1 MKAKK
6 KVGIITLF
14 HNNVNYGGLLQ
25 AYALTRYINSADY
38 DCEQIRTSFI
48 TANDRKLIGSGKG
61 IKNLI
66 KSIVKFVIYIF
77 IKNKLAARRRA
88 FAGFEEKIP
97 HSEAVYDSENIKRTN
112 EIYDFFI
119 TGSDQVWN
127 MSWYRPEY
135 FLSFVENKPKIS
147 YAASMPARF
156 QSSSDEI
163 IANHLRDFSSI
174 SVREQELVEKISG
187 LSGKEAVQTV
197 DSTLLFSAKEWDEV
211 CDGRIIDEPYLI
223 CYFLS
228 TNRAVKKYI
237 SEFAK
242 KKRMKIV
249 ILPHVGGINISDCF
263 FGDMR
268 LYDIS
273 PSQFVSL
280 IKYADYVLT
289 DSFHASVFSCIY
301 KKKFVVFSRRGGER
315 MNSRLHSLLKLYS
328 NTDRFAGTIAGAA
341 ELEEKLENCA
351 AGEGSLLQATI
362 DESKRFI
369 EKSLSVS
376 EEDRA
381 YEN

>member
-1 MKAKK
+1 M
-6 KVGIITLF
+6 IY
-14 HNNVNYGGLLQ
+14 N
-25 AYALTRYINSADY
+25 
-38 DCEQIRTSFI
+38 
-48 TANDRKLIGSGKG
+48 KLI
-61 IKNLI
+61 IAPL
-66 KSIVKFVIYIF
+66 VI
-77 IKNKLAARRRA
+77 L
-88 FAGFEEKIP
+88 IP
-97 HSEAVYDSENIKRTN
+97 H
-112 EIYDFFI
+112 
-119 TGSDQVWN
+119 
-127 MSWYRPEY
+127 
-135 FLSFVENKPKIS
+135 KIS
-147 YAASMPARF
+147 
-156 QSSSDEI
+156 
-163 IANHLRDFSSI
+163 
-174 SVREQELVEKISG
+174 
-187 LSGKEAVQTV
+187 
-197 DSTLLFSAKEWDEV
+197 
-211 CDGRIIDEPYLI
+211 I

-328 NTDRFAGTIAGAA
+328 SNDRFAGTIAGAA

>member
-1 MKAKK
+1 M
-6 KVGIITLF
+6 
-14 HNNVNYGGLLQ
+14 Q

-38 DCEQIRTSFI
+38 DCEQLRTSFI

-97 HSEAVYDSENIKRTN
+97 HAESVYDSENIKRTN

-249 ILPHVGGINISDCF
+249 ILPHVG
-263 FGDMR
+263 
-268 LYDIS
+268 
-273 PSQFVSL
+273 
-280 IKYADYVLT
+280 
-289 DSFHASVFSCIY
+289 
-301 KKKFVVFSRRGGER
+301 
-315 MNSRLHSLLKLYS
+315 
-328 NTDRFAGTIAGAA
+328 
-341 ELEEKLENCA
+341 
-351 AGEGSLLQATI
+351 
-362 DESKRFI
+362 
-369 EKSLSVS
+369 
-376 EEDRA
+376 
-381 YEN
+381 